1 MALGEPAAIG
11 GFVLAGGRSSRMGR
25 DKATLD
31 LGGKPLVARAVEK
44 LRRVCAEVKVLSG
57 DPGLEA
63 YAPVVRDLHAD
74 CGPMGGMEAALSSSG
89 FDWNLF
95 LPVDVPFLPAAYL
108 EEWVRGTLPGAEERG
123 ARVLMFMGG
132 WDRAADAGAG
142 ASGGA
147 AVSDGVARGGAV
159 SPGSGAGGGGAG
171 RSRCARGG
179 SPRLASGSMRWGRRR
194 AGCGSAT

>member
-1 MALGEPAAIG
+1 
-11 GFVLAGGRSSRMGR
+11 MGR

-44 LRRVCAEVKVLSG
+44 LRRVCAEVKVLSR

-74 CGPMGGMEAALSSSG
+74 CGPMGGMEAALASSG

-123 ARVLMFMGG
+123 ARVLMFMV
-132 WDRAADAGAG
+132 DEIAQPTLALVHREVRPYLT
-142 ASGGA
+142 ASLE
-147 AVSDGVARGGAV
+147 
-159 SPGSGAGGGGAG
+159 AG
-171 RSRCARGG
+171 RY
-179 SPRLASGSMRWGRRR
+179 RLAPVLVEAARAIAVREGRLPE
-194 AGCGSAT
+194 AGIWIDEVGEAASRVWFSNLNTPEDFVEAERHLEALDA